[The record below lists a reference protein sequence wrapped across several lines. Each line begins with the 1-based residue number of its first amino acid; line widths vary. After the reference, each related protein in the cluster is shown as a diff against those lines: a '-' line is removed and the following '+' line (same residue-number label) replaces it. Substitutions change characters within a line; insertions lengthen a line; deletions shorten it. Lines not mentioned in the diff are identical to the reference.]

1 MPENLKGGLD
11 MFNNF
16 ASKAIIPVALSL
28 TGFVVICSIILC
40 SFIKED
46 LLKNAVQQET
56 NLAATVVSSTRYAM
70 MTDNRENLYHIINS
84 IGTQKGVEHLRIFN
98 KEGVIMFSS
107 NHEELNQAVDKTTAG
122 CVECHSG
129 SEPAVRL
136 GSMELAR
143 RFVNAENHNVLAIT
157 APIYNDAQCSA
168 GDCHF
173 HPAQQKVLGTLD
185 IGLST
190 KSLDSSLQALH
201 LKMAVF
207 CVMVLILSVGGVSA
221 LLKRN
226 LLTPIDQ
233 LMNYVKRI
241 SGGRVDNDF
250 PKGVDEI
257 ETLGQI
263 YHDMAIKK
271 QLAETTLIKIKKADN
286 KDQGEGE

>member
-1 MPENLKGGLD
+1 

-28 TGFVVICSIILC
+28 TGFVVICSFVLC

-56 NLAATVVSSTRYAM
+56 NLAATVVSATRYTM
-70 MTDNRENLYHIINS
+70 MTDDRESLNHIINS
-84 IGTQKGVEHLRIFN
+84 IGVQKGIEHLRIFN

-107 NHEELNQAVDKTTAG
+107 NHEELSHVVDKTTAG
-122 CVECHSG
+122 CIECHSG

-136 GSMELAR
+136 GSMKLAR
-143 RFVNAENHNVLAIT
+143 RFVNAKNHNVLAIT
-157 APIYNDAQCSA
+157 APIYNDAQCST

-173 HPAQQKVLGTLD
+173 HPAKQKVLGTLD

-190 KSLDSSLQALH
+190 SSLDSSLHALRW
-201 LKMAVF
+201 KMVVF
-207 CVMVLILSVGGVSA
+207 CIMVLILSVGGVSA

-226 LLTPIDQ
+226 LLSPIEQ
-233 LMNYVKRI
+233 LVYYVKKI
-241 SGGRVDNDF
+241 SRGRVHNDF
-250 PKGVDEI
+250 PKGVSEI

-263 YHDMAIKK
+263 YFEMAMEK
-271 QLAETTLIKIKKADN
+271 QLAETTLKKMKKADTI
-286 KDQGEGE
+286 KKQGENE